1 MNLSTKQ
8 KETHRQREQT
18 CACQEGEKRDVLGVL
33 GQQMQTTTF
42 RMNKQQDPNVWHRE
56 LFAIFCG
63 KSQWKRI

>member
-33 GQQMQTTTF
+33 G
-42 RMNKQQDPNVWHRE
+42 W
-56 LFAIFCG
+56 
-63 KSQWKRI
+63 